1 MMSKKFVVVF
11 VVVLALVLAACAPVV
26 TETPAAAA
34 PTEAPAAATE
44 APAASSGAPE
54 VCASDPFGC
63 AKVDP
68 GTTVKV
74 GMGAPMTGGDAS
86 FGIDISQGAQIAV
99 NDAGQLEGFSFELV
113 AQDDGGNAEG
123 GAAVANKLV
132 ADPSVVAVAGHIFSG
147 ATAAAMPI
155 YEKAGLPMLSP
166 SATNPTLTEKGSA
179 VFNRIAFTD
188 VIQAKFAAKWF
199 RLRQGSGRGCPR

>member
-1 MMSKKFVVVF
+1 
-11 VVVLALVLAACAPVV
+11 
-26 TETPAAAA
+26 
-34 PTEAPAAATE
+34 
-44 APAASSGAPE
+44 
-54 VCASDPFGC
+54 
-63 AKVDP
+63 
-68 GTTVKV
+68 
-74 GMGAPMTGGDAS
+74 MGAPMTGGDAS

-99 NDAGQLEGFSFELV
+99 KDAGQLEGFSFELV

-166 SATNPTLTEKGSA
+166 SATNPALTEKGS
-179 VFNRIAFTD
+179 TGLQSD
-188 VIQAKFAAKWF
+188 
-199 RLRQGSGRGCPR
+199 RLYRCDPGEVCCKIPF

>member
-1 MMSKKFVVVF
+1 MSKRFVFLF
-11 VVVLALVLAACAPVV
+11 VVVLSLALAACAPVV
-26 TETPAAAA
+26 TETPAPPAPTEEAAA
-34 PTEAPAAATE
+34 PTEA
-44 APAASSGAPE
+44 APAAGGAPE

-99 NDAGQLEGFSFELV
+99 KDAGEFEGFSFELV

-123 GAAVANKLV
+123 GAAVANKLA

-155 YEKAGLPMLSP
+155 YRKSWLAH
-166 SATNPTLTEKGSA
+166 
-179 VFNRIAFTD
+179 AFPLGHQPCPD
-188 VIQAKFAAKWF
+188 RKRF
-199 RLRQGSGRGCPR
+199 RRLQPDRFHRCDPGKVRCQIPL